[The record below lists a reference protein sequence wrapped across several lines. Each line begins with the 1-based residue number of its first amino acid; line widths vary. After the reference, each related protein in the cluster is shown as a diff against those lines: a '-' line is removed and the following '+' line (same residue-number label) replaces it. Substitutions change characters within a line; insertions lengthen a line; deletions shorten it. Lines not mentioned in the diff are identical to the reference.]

1 MPIKTIAL
9 SILLLAAPVAA
20 LTVGTPAPPFDLND
34 QFDRP
39 WRLSSLR
46 GRVVV
51 LMAADQH
58 SGEMMR
64 PWGDILSPAYGG
76 NIQLLGLL
84 NLHTYPRFLRGLVA
98 ARIRSETDR
107 GKPMLLDFEGS
118 VGAAYE
124 VSSRYPVIVIIDRRG
139 VIRGIQKSVV
149 TKEALAR
156 AREAIDAA
164 IESE

>member
-1 MPIKTIAL
+1 
-9 SILLLAAPVAA
+9 
-20 LTVGTPAPPFDLND
+20 
-34 QFDRP
+34 
-39 WRLSSLR
+39 
-46 GRVVV
+46 
-51 LMAADQH
+51 
-58 SGEMMR
+58 
-64 PWGDILSPAYGG
+64 
-76 NIQLLGLL
+76 
-84 NLHTYPRFLRGLVA
+84 
-98 ARIRSETDR
+98 
-107 GKPMLLDFEGS
+107 MLLDFEGS